1 MTERVPTTNFSTGW
15 TQVDRTSDPSFYT
28 GLLDATR
35 AQDLDQARQEP
46 AAVLA
51 PLQLRP
57 GLRVLDI
64 GCGTGD
70 YLRIVA
76 PLVAPGRAVGIDL
89 SETLVAQARRRA
101 GPAEPNV
108 SFQVGDAYDLPVPDA
123 TVDRAIATQI
133 LLHLADP
140 WRAAAEFRR
149 VLAPG
154 GRLAISEW
162 DWDSTCLAV
171 TDRDLGRRFVHLLC
185 DRMRNGL
192 IVRDLPFHLTRLGF
206 AQIAVT
212 PRVQMSREPGP
223 AQEWLIEPAAQEL
236 VRTGALTA
244 DEGRRLLDDLRERAA
259 EGRYF
264 LARTY
269 YTVIAAVD

>member
-35 AQDLDQARQEP
+35 AQDLDLARREP
-46 AAVLA
+46 ASVLA
-51 PLQLRP
+51 PLDLRP
-57 GLRVLDI
+57 GLRVLDE

-70 YLRIVA
+70 YLRVVA

-89 SETLVAQARRRA
+89 SETLVARRGDGW
-101 GPAEPNV
+101 GPRSTTCRSKSAMPTTCL
-108 SFQVGDAYDLPVPDA
+108 SPDA

-140 WRAAAEFRR
+140 WRAVAESRG

-162 DWDSTCLAV
+162 DWDSTSLAV

-206 AQIAVT
+206 THVAVT

-223 AQEWLIEPAAQEL
+223 AQEWLIEPAAQEI
-236 VRTGALTA
+236 VRTRPGAPRV
-244 DEGRRLLDDLRERAA
+244 DRAA
-259 EGRYF
+259 GSASWSYRPV
-264 LARTY
+264 RRRPR
-269 YTVIAAVD
+269 